1 VQISELKNLLMN
13 HGAAQPSL
21 HAVLARTTA
30 RPNSAESKTAS
41 TSPSI
46 TSNDFL
52 KLLVAEMKNQ
62 DPTATTDPNAYID
75 QLVQVNSLQQLI
87 QINADLGGTQATAA
101 SSAKMS
107 NALNSFS
114 SALPHLAD
122 NTTASKGKL
131 AVEQQ

>member
-13 HGAAQPSL
+13 HGATQSGFHPATAKAEPKDASS
-21 HAVLARTTA
+21 ATTG
-30 RPNSAESKTAS
+30 AS
-41 TSPSI
+41 TNI

-87 QINADLGGTQATAA
+87 QINSELGGAKTTPDASAAISTALDKRSAVSPRQMENTAA
-101 SSAKMS
+101 QR
-107 NALNSFS
+107 
-114 SALPHLAD
+114 
-122 NTTASKGKL
+122 GKL
-131 AVEQQ
+131 AVEQH